1 SPKPIPAKFTVA
13 ILHSETINH
22 VICST
27 VKSRL
32 NSTGFKILTERMI
45 SLESLSDIHS
55 LGLSEPTS
63 EGLSVGSNL
72 MYLLS
77 RSRAVQVWK
86 ELVEPDPR
94 RTDLPARSGSLRFMF
109 GRDLVW
115 AAQS

>member
-86 ELVEPDPR
+86 ELVEPDPT
-94 RTDLPARSGSLRFMF
+94 RTDLPARSGLLRFMF